1 MGDGA
6 AALRG
11 MGREELERR
20 SVREEVTGNAFVPPA
35 KPGQMVHGMPAPQG
49 VTPVVK
55 ARRLHVNSKGRPTTG
70 LSEQCVGLQ
79 KGCWIDDA
87 LWYCA

>member
-20 SVREEVTGNAFVPPA
+20 SVRGEVTGNAFVAPA
-35 KPGQMVHGMPAPQG
+35 KPGQTVRGMPAPQG
-49 VTPVVK
+49 ADACGQGTAVAPKFQRT
-55 ARRLHVNSKGRPTTG
+55 ADYRAIRRAIGAMCRITEGML
-70 LSEQCVGLQ
+70 
-79 KGCWIDDA
+79 D
-87 LWYCA
+87 